1 MKWGSFVEFVQQLN
15 DSVAL
20 KDYWEMAESL
30 DFSVASA
37 QDIESLG
44 KAIFVILPRIER
56 PDLQEALLIL
66 LSNCARPEAQLEADF
81 LALYMKW
88 CVLSKAQL
96 FVRVEL
102 LRGLYL
108 LSQSVGRLSQESLL
122 KLREHFESSET
133 NGKEFLLLSGI
144 LLEHELIEVVKSRL
158 AYPRFRDRLAAS
170 VRKIHK
176 NFDQAK
182 SKESF
187 LLLQREKVF
196 VSIERERIFLNLAA
210 RLEGLLEAS
219 GTGQQRL
226 MTSGSPT
233 WNGETQAFCGSCGH
247 RIVLRN
253 DRTAGRMQLK
263 CAKCGGPMSTP
274 ADSE

>member
-1 MKWGSFVEFVQQLN
+1 MRWETFVEFVEQLN

-20 KDYWEMAESL
+20 KDYWETAESL

-37 QDIESLG
+37 QEIETLG
-44 KAIFVILPRIER
+44 KAILHILPRVER

-66 LSNCARPEAQLEADF
+66 LSKCARPDTQLEGDF

-88 CVLSKAQL
+88 GVLSRAQL

-133 NGKEFLLLSGI
+133 SGKEFLLLSGI
-144 LLEHELIEVVKSRL
+144 LLEHDLAEVVKNRL
-158 AYPRFRDRLAAS
+158 ANLRLRDRLRAS
-170 VRKIHK
+170 VRKLHK
-176 NFDQAK
+176 DFDQGK

-210 RLEGLLEAS
+210 RLEGALQAS
-219 GTGQQRL
+219 GMGQQTL
-226 MTSGSPT
+226 MTSGSQT

-274 ADSE
+274 ADSD